1 MLYYELHTFYLGW
14 SYFQLA
20 RFIYWALA
28 TVRSFVISQG
38 QISNRITCSKS
49 QSIGLKILNRKGQI
63 SNKNR
68 KSSPQISNLLLQIK
82 SNFKSSKT
90 THFQFV
96 HKLSK
101 NLYGSQ
107 QHIARFLL
115 QALNIVML
123 KLGHK
128 IVLYIVKRHAA
139 VMTSMQRGLP
149 LQQ

>member
-49 QSIGLKILNRKGQI
+49 QSSGRKIYISKVKSQIKIANYRLKSQGFCFK
-63 SNKNR
+63 
-68 KSSPQISNLLLQIK
+68 SNLK
-82 SNFKSSKT
+82 SLKT

-101 NLYGSQ
+101 NLYGS
-107 QHIARFLL
+107 
-115 QALNIVML
+115 
-123 KLGHK
+123 
-128 IVLYIVKRHAA
+128 
-139 VMTSMQRGLP
+139 
-149 LQQ
+149 